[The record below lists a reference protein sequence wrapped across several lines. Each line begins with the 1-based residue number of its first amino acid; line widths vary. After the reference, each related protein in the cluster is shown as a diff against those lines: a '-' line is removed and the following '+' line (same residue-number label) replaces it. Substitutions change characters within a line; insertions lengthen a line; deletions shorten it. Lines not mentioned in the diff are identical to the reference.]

1 MRAQLLM
8 LKKTLCLLTI
18 GILTPFA
25 IAAPNITGL
34 NINTSFSDG
43 QTVTINGSGF
53 GIKPNA
59 KPLLWWKADMGA
71 SPSPLGRKTSWDG
84 NFNATAS
91 TARVAPNSSQAYR
104 YDLGISSSESLSVVT
119 FDSDELYMFR
129 KTYEDFDITTDH
141 KNGTFN
147 FKTIRLWNWA
157 GHNNIFMSAQGANGP
172 NFAIANEY
180 TDGTFWGTGHSQRP
194 YVWKREEVVYRTS
207 DIGVKNGIFNF
218 YIDGNLPYS
227 TTFINRDAT
236 RPNKFNSLYQQQ
248 VSNGAQVN
256 SWIYYDALYVD
267 DSWHRVILC
276 SSSTWSNCSDN
287 EIQIPSSWA
296 NNSISFVVNQGSL
309 SGNLY
314 LYVVDGNN
322 VANSSGYSVAGGN
335 PTPNSPPNPPV
346 LSISP
351 N

>member
-1 MRAQLLM
+1 MRAL

-18 GILTPFA
+18 GISTPLA

-43 QTVTINGSGF
+43 QTVTINGTGF
-53 GIKPNA
+53 GIKSNA
-59 KPLLWWKADMGA
+59 KPLFWWKADMGTT
-71 SPSPLGRKTSWDG
+71 PSSLGRKTNWDS
-84 NFNATAS
+84 NFVGSAS
-91 TARVAPNSSQAYR
+91 SSIVTKNSSQSYR
-104 YDLGISSSESLSVVT
+104 VDLGIRSDGSLGAIKFNSP
-119 FDSDELYMFR
+119 ELYMFR

-147 FKTIRLWNWA
+147 FKTIRIWHWLDQ
-157 GHNNIFMSAQGANGP
+157 NNIFMSAQGVHGS

-218 YIDGNLPYS
+218 YVDGNLPYS
-227 TTFINRDAT
+227 ASFINRDST
-236 RPNKFNSLYQQQ
+236 RPNRFDTLYQQQ
-248 VSNGAQVN
+248 VSNGAQPN
-256 SWIYYDALYVD
+256 SWVYYDALYVD

-276 SSSTWSNCSDN
+276 SSSTWNNCSDS
-287 EIQIPSSWA
+287 EIQIPTSWA

-335 PTPNSPPNPPV
+335 PAPNSPPNPPV